1 MKSYLDL
8 PPARVSILLVPQRC
22 NSLTGVKLG
31 PPLHACVYQTTR
43 MPKADIYA
51 RALLV
56 SDGSED
62 KAMEG
67 EPPRI
72 VTRKIKT

>member
-1 MKSYLDL
+1 
-8 PPARVSILLVPQRC
+8 VSILGTSQ
-22 NSLTGVKLG
+22 
-31 PPLHACVYQTTR
+31 
-43 MPKADIYA
+43 